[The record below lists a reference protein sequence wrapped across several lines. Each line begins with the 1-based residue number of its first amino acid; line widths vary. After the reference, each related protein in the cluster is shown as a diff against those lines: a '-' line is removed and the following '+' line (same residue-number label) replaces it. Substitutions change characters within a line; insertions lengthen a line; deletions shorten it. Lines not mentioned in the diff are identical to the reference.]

1 MGLFSK
7 KVDYDE
13 LYRKLSSEKMTP
25 EEARKAEKELKKLAK
40 SGDKRGVIWRPLTSV
55 QIQSVGSVN
64 WATSEF
70 EEAEHKYGIC
80 EEYVR
85 VRSLPI
91 VFNLFNE
98 SYEKYNDPKGAV
110 FVARAYEHGWGVEK
124 NHGKAVEIIRETEN
138 YPKDGTFRLN
148 SDIIKNAYKEIAGAE
163 FPDYES
169 SKQKEKQAI
178 SDAAKNQNEQPQSD
192 INFKRLE
199 LDGGDVYEGYFLN
212 EKKNGHGKYIWANGD
227 VFDGNWVDGKRTGKG
242 KVTWSNGAS
251 FDGEWKDDQMSEGKY
266 TFPDGEIYDGS
277 FQNGKKEG
285 YGKQVFPDG
294 EKYEGQWHVGK
305 KHGHGTY
312 TWADGDTY
320 EGEWQDGKRCG
331 GGKLIQYGKSPTGEI
346 YMKYSYDGEWLDSKE
361 HGHGICVE
369 GDFGME
375 EMDKVL
381 EGGWVSGIRQG
392 RFIWYLTF
400 SNGGRYINFYED
412 GKWIEGGI
420 PYDESIKTVED
431 ARRAKALADEKSR
444 SSAAVRTTTAPTAV
458 SSNLSA
464 DGVLSRDNPALKMLL
479 DFVTENPAIFSADY
493 DNENLNCAINALKKG
508 DGLRY
513 LFYVKRSKAFW
524 MLKHNC
530 VLFYTMLLN
539 IYRNYDEEIYNNLVR
554 RLVYRDSL
562 AELSYEDAEYCLYL
576 FDAFI
581 PHGRDYE
588 AMARCCYRL
597 GDVKSAAR
605 WVAEGCPLYDEIMAF
620 RHLQKA
626 QNVWERGR
634 YAFNEDS

>member
-1 MGLFSK
+1 
-7 KVDYDE
+7 
-13 LYRKLSSEKMTP
+13 
-25 EEARKAEKELKKLAK
+25 
-40 SGDKRGVIWRPLTSV
+40 
-55 QIQSVGSVN
+55 
-64 WATSEF
+64 
-70 EEAEHKYGIC
+70 
-80 EEYVR
+80 
-85 VRSLPI
+85 
-91 VFNLFNE
+91 
-98 SYEKYNDPKGAV
+98 
-110 FVARAYEHGWGVEK
+110 
-124 NHGKAVEIIRETEN
+124 
-138 YPKDGTFRLN
+138 
-148 SDIIKNAYKEIAGAE
+148 
-163 FPDYES
+163 
-169 SKQKEKQAI
+169 
-178 SDAAKNQNEQPQSD
+178 
-192 INFKRLE
+192 
-199 LDGGDVYEGYFLN
+199 
-212 EKKNGHGKYIWANGD
+212 
-227 VFDGNWVDGKRTGKG
+227 
-242 KVTWSNGAS
+242 
-251 FDGEWKDDQMSEGKY
+251 
-266 TFPDGEIYDGS
+266 
-277 FQNGKKEG
+277 
-285 YGKQVFPDG
+285 
-294 EKYEGQWHVGK
+294 
-305 KHGHGTY
+305 
-312 TWADGDTY
+312 
-320 EGEWQDGKRCG
+320 
-331 GGKLIQYGKSPTGEI
+331 
-346 YMKYSYDGEWLDSKE
+346 
-361 HGHGICVE
+361 
-369 GDFGME
+369 
-375 EMDKVL
+375 MD
-381 EGGWVSGIRQG
+381 
-392 RFIWYLTF
+392 
-400 SNGGRYINFYED
+400 FYED
-412 GKWIEGGI
+412 GNLIETCI
-420 PYDESIKTVED
+420 PYDERIKTVED
-431 ARRAKALADEKSR
+431 ARRAKALADEKGR

-634 YAFNEDS
+634 YAFNEDSKSSFADMADDRLVIAEKCLSRAQKSGHSYRLGEIQEQASILKSEIQPYLW

>member
-13 LYRKLSSEKMTP
+13 LYRKLSTEKMTS

-98 SYEKYNDPKGAV
+98 SYKKYNDPKGAV

-124 NHGKAVEIIRETEN
+124 NHEKAVEIIRETES
-138 YPKDGTFRLN
+138 YPKDGTFFVN
-148 SDIIKNAYKEIAGAE
+148 SDLIKNAYKEITGNE
-163 FPDYES
+163 FPDSES
-169 SKQKEKQAI
+169 SEQKEKQAI
-178 SDAAKNQNEQPQSD
+178 SDTENNQNEQPQSD
-192 INFKRLE
+192 INFKRVE
-199 LDGGDVYEGYFLN
+199 YDGGDVYEGEILN
-212 EKKNGHGKYIWANGD
+212 
-227 VFDGNWVDGKRTGKG
+227 GKR
-242 KVTWSNGAS
+242 
-251 FDGEWKDDQMSEGKY
+251 
-266 TFPDGEIYDGS
+266 
-277 FQNGKKEG
+277 
-285 YGKQVFPDG
+285 
-294 EKYEGQWHVGK
+294 
-305 KHGHGTY
+305 HGHGTY

-320 EGEWQDGKRCG
+320 EGDWKDGKRCG
-331 GGKLIQYGKSPTGEI
+331 RGKLIQYGKSPTGET
-346 YMKYSYDGEWLDSKE
+346 YMKYSYDGEWLDGKE

-369 GDFGME
+369 GDFGWE
-375 EMDKVL
+375 KMDKVF
-381 EGGWVSGIRQG
+381 EGEWVNGKRQG
-392 RFIWYLTF
+392 RFIWYLTN

-420 PYDESIKTVED
+420 PYDESIRTVED
-431 ARRAKALADEKSR
+431 SRRARALADGKGR
-444 SSAAVRTTTAPTAV
+444 SSAVARTTTTPAAAP
-458 SSNLSA
+458 SNLSA
-464 DGVLSRDNPALKMLL
+464 DGLLSRYNSTFIL
-479 DFVTENPAIFSADY
+479 DFVSENPAIFRADY
-493 DNENLNCAINALKKG
+493 DNENLNRAVNALKKG
-508 DGLRY
+508 DGLHF
-513 LFYVKRSKAFW
+513 LFYVKRSKSLS
-524 MLKHNC
+524 M
-530 VLFYTMLLN
+530 LN
-539 IYRNYDEEIYNNLVR
+539 ICCMELYPILLKMYRIYTEDIYNNLVR
-554 RLVYRDSL
+554 RLVYKNNL
-562 AELSYEDAEYCLYL
+562 ADLSCEDAEYCLYL

-588 AMARCCYRL
+588 AMARCYYRL

-634 YAFNEDS
+634 YAFNEDSKGSFADMADDRLVIAEKCLSRAQKIGHSYRLGEIQEQASILRSELQPYLW